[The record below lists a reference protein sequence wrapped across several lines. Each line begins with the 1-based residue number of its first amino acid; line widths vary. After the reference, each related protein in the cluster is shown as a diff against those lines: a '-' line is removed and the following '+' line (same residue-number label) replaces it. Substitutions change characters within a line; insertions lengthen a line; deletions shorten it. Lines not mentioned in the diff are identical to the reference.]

1 MFLKLENPVTMVSTN
16 DFSRNIPRRY
26 NFLTTR
32 SPHRRPWERVACDI
46 VGPFSSTPLGNKY
59 IVVFQDKLT
68 WPDAY
73 STSTTDAI
81 VIANLL
87 LDNIFS
93 VMGGNQ
99 NITYRPKKKLPLET
113 WCQNCV
119 NGG

>member
-1 MFLKLENPVTMVSTN
+1 MYTETKNWLNLVSTCVN
-16 DFSRNIPRRY
+16 KAASSQSIPAVE
-26 NFLTTR
+26 
-32 SPHRRPWERVACDI
+32 PWERVACDI
-46 VGPFSSTPLGNKY
+46 VGPFPSTPLGNKY

-93 VMGGNQ
+93 VMGG
-99 NITYRPKKKLPLET
+99 
-113 WCQNCV
+113 
-119 NGG
+119 GGARILLTD